1 MLQIGTHQEMLLDR
15 LTDIGGVLLSEDGE
29 EVLIPGK
36 FLPEDIYPGDR
47 LTVFLYKDHQQ
58 RPIATTLHPT
68 ITLGDIAC
76 LRVKQTSEVGAF
88 MDWGIEK
95 DLLVPFREQKG
106 RMREGEEHLVIMYL
120 DERTNRLAASAFL
133 ERFLRNDDLDLE
145 TNEEVDLIIWE
156 ETDLGYNVI
165 VNNLYKGLVYRSDIY
180 QPLSTGD
187 RMRGYV
193 KQVRPDQKLDIT
205 LQRPGYAHVEPN
217 ARKILEMLRSG
228 QGFLPFTDK
237 SAPEDIADQFQMS
250 KKTFKKALGA
260 LYRQRL
266 VRLEDDGVYLV

>member
-1 MLQIGTHQEMLLDR
+1 MVGR
-15 LTDIGGVLLSEDGE
+15 LELGCPDNECQQTLSAAVAESVVSVGQGVG
-29 EVLIPGK
+29 
-36 FLPEDIYPGDR
+36 
-47 LTVFLYKDHQQ
+47 
-58 RPIATTLHPT
+58 
-68 ITLGDIAC
+68 
-76 LRVKQTSEVGAF
+76 
-88 MDWGIEK
+88 
-95 DLLVPFREQKG
+95 LV
-106 RMREGEEHLVIMYL
+106 V
-120 DERTNRLAASAFL
+120 
-133 ERFLRNDDLDLE
+133 DLE
-145 TNEEVDLIIWE
+145 TNEEVDLIVWE

-180 QPLSTGD
+180 KPLSTGD

-205 LQRPGYAHVEPN
+205 LQQPGYAHVEPN

-237 SAPEDIADQFQMS
+237 SAPEDIADHFQMS

-266 VRLEDDGVYLV
+266 VRLEDDGIYLV